1 MATQSSETDKSLYV
15 NLLPIKRIINNTY
28 DHDTPEG
35 ATYNGC
41 FFGLILCA
49 PYLFPAQFA
58 ASFSFR
64 VNFAPF
70 CCDLLIRLSREL
82 P

>member
-1 MATQSSETDKSLYV
+1 ML
-15 NLLPIKRIINNTY
+15 IKRISIQLNKRITVLPIIRFTNKN
-28 DHDTPEG
+28 PKKQP
-35 ATYNGC
+35 YNGC
-41 FFGLILCA
+41 FFGLVLYA
-49 PYLFPAQFA
+49 LYLFPVQFA